1 MFLKLVN
8 SGSCFADKIV
18 MKKEGKYV
26 VLRKQGD
33 NKKEF
38 RFDLAS
44 KDFERIRHFKTTEDK
59 IESIHPSKVTSWF
72 TNCDL
77 VTDDPKFAKM
87 FIYAAGLDLQ
97 LRSPVRFIYFFD
109 HYKIEALEKWL
120 SYGVD
125 FKVLNDCLGRLQNDG
140 DILKIRRTAQRV
152 RLYYE
157 PKDFDKLQIKYLRE
171 LSDKNNGIDDDL
183 ISRIKYNWNPERY
196 HMGKKLAKVIED
208 PRYLDAFQV
217 TEFSYR
223 NNKETY
229 NWLDK
234 NRYGRSNQ
242 DSLLEV
248 VSKWGINLEAFCK
261 YLLRLQHEAVS
272 VETLMRNYDDYL
284 QREFEMKNERR
295 VKMNKYPS
303 NWMSYYHKHHF
314 NYKMMMSLKRRLQL
328 EGKMDQYNE
337 FKESNKHLEYKDSQY
352 LIRLPENVE
361 DIANEATSLDHC
373 LYEQYAE
380 RILDNE
386 TVILFMR
393 DVNHPD
399 ESVLTVEVKY
409 NGIEQ
414 ARGFQNEDPTYEQ
427 EQWLLNWCEKK
438 GLEKKIRQNL

>member
-8 SGSCFADKIV
+8 SGSYFADKIV

-97 LRSPVRFIYFFD
+97 MRSPVRFVYFFD
-109 HYKIEALEKWL
+109 HYKVEALEKWL
-120 SYGVD
+120 SHGID
-125 FKVLNDCLGRLQNDG
+125 FKKLNQCLQHLQNGG
-140 DILKIRRTAQRV
+140 DILQTRRSAQGIRV
-152 RLYYE
+152 YYDPSE
-157 PKDFDKLQIKYLRE
+157 FDKLQIKYLRE
-171 LSDKNNGIDDDL
+171 LSIKQGGIDDDI

-196 HMGKKLAKVIED
+196 HMGKKLSKVLENQ
-208 PRYLDAFQV
+208 RYLDAFKV
-217 TEFSYR
+217 TDFSYR
-223 NNKETY
+223 NDKETY

-234 NRYGRSNQ
+234 NRYGRSNR
-242 DSLLEV
+242 DTLLEIL
-248 VSKWGINLEAFCK
+248 SKWSINLEAFCK
-261 YLLRLQHEAVS
+261 YLLRLQYEAVS

-284 QREFEMKNERR
+284 EREFEMRGERR
-295 VKMNKYPS
+295 AKMNKYPS

-314 NYKMMMSLKRRLQL
+314 NYKMMMNLKRQL
-328 EGKMDQYNE
+328 EVEGKMEAYNA

-352 LIRLPENVE
+352 LIRLPENIE
-361 DIANEATSLDHC
+361 DIATEATQLDHC
-373 LYEQYAE
+373 LYEQYTD
-380 RILDNE
+380 RILDGE
-386 TVILFMR
+386 TIILFMR

-414 ARGFQNEDPTYEQ
+414 ARGYKNDDPTYEQ
-427 EQWLLNWCEKK
+427 KQWLLNWCEKK
-438 GLEKKIRQNL
+438 GLDRVIRQHY